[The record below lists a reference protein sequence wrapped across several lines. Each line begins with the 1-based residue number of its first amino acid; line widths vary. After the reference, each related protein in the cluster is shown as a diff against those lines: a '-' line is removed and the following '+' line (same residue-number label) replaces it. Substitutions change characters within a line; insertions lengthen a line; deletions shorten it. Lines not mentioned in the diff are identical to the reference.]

1 MLLKNS
7 LGSAVLA
14 LSALIVASFPA
25 TARAV
30 EHKGTVIHITNNTDK
45 AMSFFVEI
53 KTSEGKLRHF
63 VSGAYLKAGES
74 TSFTV
79 EPEYLVSSRRENG
92 GTKYSI
98 RVRAFRGRLE
108 SLLFSSVE
116 REAPDFWWGGNSSGI
131 TGLKCEDWDK
141 DGYTH
146 LSASLVW

>member
-1 MLLKNS
+1 MLLTNS
-7 LGSAVLA
+7 VRCAVLA
-14 LSALIVASFPA
+14 LAALIVTSFPA
-25 TARAV
+25 SARAV

-45 AMSFFVEI
+45 AMTFFVEI

-74 TSFTV
+74 TTFTV
-79 EPEYLVSSRRENG
+79 EPDYLVSSRRENG

-108 SLLFSSVE
+108 SLLFSSVAGE
-116 REAPDFWWGGNSSGI
+116 TPDYWWGGNGLGI
-131 TGLKCEDWDK
+131 TGLKCEDWDR

-146 LSASLVW
+146 LSASLIW

>member
-7 LGSAVLA
+7 LRSAVLA
-14 LSALIVASFPA
+14 LAALIVTAFPA
-25 TARAV
+25 AAKGV

-45 AMSFFVEI
+45 AMTFFVEI
-53 KTSEGKLRHF
+53 KTSTGTVRHF
-63 VSGAYLKAGES
+63 LSGAYLKAGES
-74 TSFTV
+74 TTYTV
-79 EPEYLVSSRRENG
+79 EPDYLVSSRRENG

-108 SLLFSSVE
+108 SLLFSGIANE
-116 REAPDFWWGGNSSGI
+116 TPDFWWGGNGLGI

-146 LSASLVW
+146 LSASLIW